1 MSLMIQAYLLE
12 KYGPRLSME
21 QLAELLG
28 IKAGTLYNQ
37 VSGGNCSV
45 RTYVDGG
52 RRWAD
57 IRDVAEAFDRM
68 RSGAI

>member
-1 MSLMIQAYLLE
+1 MSLLIQAYLLE
-12 KYGPRLSME
+12 KYGPRLTME

-28 IKAGTLYNQ
+28 IKPGTIYNQ
-37 VSGGNCSV
+37 VSGGTCSV

-68 RSGAI
+68 RSAAS

>member
-1 MSLMIQAYLLE
+1 MSLITQAYLLE
-12 KYGPRLSME
+12 KYGPRLNMD

-28 IKAGTLYNQ
+28 IKAGTIYNQ
-37 VSGGNCSV
+37 VSGGTCSV

-57 IRDVAEAFDRM
+57 IRDVDEALDAM
-68 RSGAI
+68 RSQAA

>member
-1 MSLMIQAYLLE
+1 MSLLTQSYLLE
-12 KYGPRLSME
+12 KYGPRLTME

-28 IKAGTLYNQ
+28 IKPGTLYNQ
-37 VSGGNCSV
+37 VSGRTCSV

-57 IRDVAEAFDRM
+57 IRDVDEALDAM
-68 RSGAI
+68 RSQAA

>member
-12 KYGPRLSME
+12 KYGPRLNME

-28 IKAGTLYNQ
+28 IKPGTLYNQ
-37 VSGGNCSV
+37 VSGGTCSV

-68 RSGAI
+68 RSAAS